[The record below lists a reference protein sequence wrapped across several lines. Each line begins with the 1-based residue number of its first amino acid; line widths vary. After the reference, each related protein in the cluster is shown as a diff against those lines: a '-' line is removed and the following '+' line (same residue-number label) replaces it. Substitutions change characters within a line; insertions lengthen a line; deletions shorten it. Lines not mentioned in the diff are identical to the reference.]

1 MLMLGIRV
9 DTCKLWNR
17 FHRSTAPVINISW
30 LFQLWRWEGDDP
42 KRQLVTG
49 THILPEWAETVTTVR
64 KCGNVMQPVSLYQ
77 QATQI
82 RHTPLSAAQASPA
95 HRDRVVFWR
104 SDFVLK
110 HPETAYAWPMHGLC
124 ILMRFFYTK
133 SWLHR
138 NARKRKPRRPTP
150 AASGPASA
158 TNSKFDWFKICS
170 SILSILCHI
179 FKYLLS
185 NLQFCDHPSVLPRHV
200 LGSNCG
206 IPTTRLT
213 SCSSCT
219 DGNN

>member
-1 MLMLGIRV
+1 M
-9 DTCKLWNR
+9 
-17 FHRSTAPVINISW
+17 INISW

-49 THILPEWAETVTTVR
+49 THILPEWGETVTTVR

-124 ILMRFFYTK
+124 MAY
-133 SWLHR
+133 
-138 NARKRKPRRPTP
+138 
-150 AASGPASA
+150 AS
-158 TNSKFDWFKICS
+158 
-170 SILSILCHI
+170 
-179 FKYLLS
+179 
-185 NLQFCDHPSVLPRHV
+185 
-200 LGSNCG
+200 
-206 IPTTRLT
+206 
-213 SCSSCT
+213 
-219 DGNN
+219 